1 MRKVSKLEAKPPQLP
16 ERKKVAAY
24 ARVSEEK
31 GRTLHSLSAQISFYS
46 SYIQKHREWQ
56 YAGVYADEGIS
67 GTTDNRA
74 EFRRMLE
81 NCEQGKIDIILT
93 KSISRFARN
102 TVDLLE
108 TVRHL
113 KELGIE
119 VRFEKEGINSLSED
133 GELMLTLLASF
144 AQEESR
150 STSENVKWAIRKG
163 FEQGKTNSFCIYGYR
178 WDGEQFN
185 IVPEEAEVIRLIY
198 DNFLK
203 GLSAEQTEMQLKEM
217 GIKSYTGG
225 HFSNTSIRAIL
236 RQERYTGNMLLQKT
250 YIENHIT
257 HKSKINR
264 GELPMYY
271 AENTHPAIINLEIF
285 EKVQAEIARRKE
297 LGVFANWSINTT
309 CFTSKVKCG
318 NCGVSYR
325 RSGKRQRKKSS
336 QVYYIWTCQ
345 TKDRKGVSACGA
357 KNIPERILQ
366 KVCAQVL
373 GLEEF
378 DKDEILLAAY
388 ASGNLGLYILGSLV
402 AFLTAFYMFRL
413 IFVAFFG
420 SNSYGEEKA
429 HENSPVMTVPLII
442 LAVAAVLVGF
452 VNSPLMHHA
461 FGHFIKHP
469 AGIQPEPST
478 AIMISSTL
486 IALAGIG
493 LAWLIYKKK
502 LLSHEAL
509 REKFSGI
516 YQLLKNKYYIDE
528 IYARFGEVLV
538 YGAARAMFWFDIQVV
553 NGLVNG
559 IAFLT
564 GKSGETLRYTEDGQV
579 QSYASYM
586 MAGVLIMVVLA
597 LIAVESALL

>member
-1 MRKVSKLEAKPPQLP
+1 MRKVSKLEAKLPQLP

-56 YAGVYADEGIS
+56 YAGVYADGGIS

-74 EFRRMLE
+74 EFRRMLDD
-81 NCEQGKIDIILT
+81 CEQGKIDIILT

-119 VRFEKEGINSLSED
+119 VRFEKERINSLSED

-203 GLSAEQTEMQLKEM
+203 GLSAEQTEKQLDEM
-217 GIKSYTGG
+217 GVKSYTGG

-257 HKSKINR
+257 HKSKINY

-271 AENTHPAIINLEIF
+271 AENTHPAIIDQDTF
-285 EKVQAEIARRKE
+285 DKVQAEIARRRE
-297 LGVFANWSINTT
+297 LGVFANWSIKTT

-318 NCGVSYR
+318 NCSVSYR
-325 RSGKRQRKKSS
+325 RSGKRQRKDSNE
-336 QVYYIWTCQ
+336 VYYVWTCR
-345 TKDRKGVSACGA
+345 TKDSKGISECHSKDV
-357 KNIPERILQ
+357 PEKILRR
-366 KVCAQVL
+366 VCAEVL

-378 DKDEILLAAY
+378 DEDIFLDQVEKIVVNGKDE
-388 ASGNLGLYILGSLV
+388 
-402 AFLTAFYMFRL
+402 L
-413 IFVAFFG
+413 IFYFYDGKVITQHWESTARTDWWTPEARAAKSVYSKKNPRSSGTITCFSCKIG
-420 SNSYGEEKA
+420 CSKCGQNLRRNTSTRVSGEKA
-429 HENSPVMTVPLII
+429 HHWRCPPHNNCGHSGLEENLLKSISADVLGIDEFDEAAFTDKVDRITVVSNEELIFHLKDGSEVTRQWQFKRRQPAWSEERKQRQSKKMTQVWRDKHEQSENS
-442 LAVAAVLVGF
+442 
-452 VNSPLMHHA
+452 
-461 FGHFIKHP
+461 
-469 AGIQPEPST
+469 
-478 AIMISSTL
+478 
-486 IALAGIG
+486 
-493 LAWLIYKKK
+493 
-502 LLSHEAL
+502 
-509 REKFSGI
+509 
-516 YQLLKNKYYIDE
+516 
-528 IYARFGEVLV
+528 
-538 YGAARAMFWFDIQVV
+538 
-553 NGLVNG
+553 
-559 IAFLT
+559 
-564 GKSGETLRYTEDGQV
+564 
-579 QSYASYM
+579 
-586 MAGVLIMVVLA
+586 
-597 LIAVESALL
+597 

>member
-1 MRKVSKLEAKPPQLP
+1 MRKVSKLEAKLPQLP

-56 YAGVYADEGIS
+56 YAGVYADGGIS

-74 EFRRMLE
+74 EFRRMLDD
-81 NCEQGKIDIILT
+81 CEQGKIDIILT

-119 VRFEKEGINSLSED
+119 VRFEKERINSLSED

-203 GLSAEQTEMQLKEM
+203 GLSAEQTEKQLDEM
-217 GIKSYTGG
+217 GVKSYTGG

-257 HKSKINR
+257 HKSKINY

-271 AENTHPAIINLEIF
+271 AENTHPAIIDQDTF
-285 EKVQAEIARRKE
+285 DKVQAEIARRRE
-297 LGVFANWSINTT
+297 LGVFANWSIKTT

-318 NCGVSYR
+318 NCSVSYR
-325 RSGKRQRKKSS
+325 RSGKRQRKDSNE
-336 QVYYIWTCQ
+336 VYYVWTCR
-345 TKDRKGVSACGA
+345 TKDSKGISECHSKDV
-357 KNIPERILQ
+357 PEKILRR
-366 KVCAQVL
+366 VCAEVL

-378 DKDEILLAAY
+378 DEDI
-388 ASGNLGLYILGSLV
+388 
-402 AFLTAFYMFRL
+402 FLDQ
-413 IFVAFFG
+413 V
-420 SNSYGEEKA
+420 EK
-429 HENSPVMTVPLII
+429 I
-442 LAVAAVLVGF
+442 
-452 VNSPLMHHA
+452 
-461 FGHFIKHP
+461 
-469 AGIQPEPST
+469 
-478 AIMISSTL
+478 
-486 IALAGIG
+486 
-493 LAWLIYKKK
+493 
-502 LLSHEAL
+502 
-509 REKFSGI
+509 
-516 YQLLKNKYYIDE
+516 
-528 IYARFGEVLV
+528 
-538 YGAARAMFWFDIQVV
+538 VV
-553 NGLVNG
+553 NGKDEL
-559 IAFLT
+559 IFYFYD
-564 GKSGETLRYTEDGQV
+564 GKVITQHWESTARTDWWTPEARAAKSAYSKKNPRSSGTITCFSCKICCSKCGQNLRRNTSTRVSGEKTHYWRCPPHNNCGHSGLEENLLKSISADVLGIDEFDEAVFTDKVDRITVVSNEELIFHLKDGSEVTRQWQFKRRQPAWSEERKQRQSKKMTQV
-579 QSYASYM
+579 WRDKHEQSENS
-586 MAGVLIMVVLA
+586 
-597 LIAVESALL
+597 

>member
-1 MRKVSKLEAKPPQLP
+1 
-16 ERKKVAAY
+16 
-24 ARVSEEK
+24 
-31 GRTLHSLSAQISFYS
+31 
-46 SYIQKHREWQ
+46 
-56 YAGVYADEGIS
+56 
-67 GTTDNRA
+67 
-74 EFRRMLE
+74 
-81 NCEQGKIDIILT
+81 
-93 KSISRFARN
+93 
-102 TVDLLE
+102 
-108 TVRHL
+108 
-113 KELGIE
+113 
-119 VRFEKEGINSLSED
+119 
-133 GELMLTLLASF
+133 MLTLLASF

-250 YIENHIT
+250 YIENHTT

-271 AENTHPAIINLEIF
+271 AENTHPAIIDLEIF

-378 DKDEILLAAY
+378 DED
-388 ASGNLGLYILGSLV
+388 V
-402 AFLTAFYMFRL
+402 FLDR
-413 IFVAFFG
+413 I
-420 SNSYGEEKA
+420 EK
-429 HENSPVMTVPLII
+429 I
-442 LAVAAVLVGF
+442 
-452 VNSPLMHHA
+452 
-461 FGHFIKHP
+461 
-469 AGIQPEPST
+469 
-478 AIMISSTL
+478 
-486 IALAGIG
+486 
-493 LAWLIYKKK
+493 
-502 LLSHEAL
+502 
-509 REKFSGI
+509 
-516 YQLLKNKYYIDE
+516 
-528 IYARFGEVLV
+528 
-538 YGAARAMFWFDIQVV
+538 VV
-553 NGLVNG
+553 NGKDEL
-559 IAFLT
+559 IFHFYD
-564 GKSGETLRYTEDGQV
+564 GKVITQHWESTARKDWWTPEARAAKSAYSKKHPRSSGTITCFTSKISCGKCGQNLRRNTSTRVSGEKARHWRCPPRTDCGHNGLEENLLKTISADALGINEFDEAAFTDKVERITVVSNE
-579 QSYASYM
+579 
-586 MAGVLIMVVLA
+586 VLIFRLKDGSDVTRQWHFKRRQPAWSEERKQRQSKKMIQVWRDKH
-597 LIAVESALL
+597 ERRENS

>member
-271 AENTHPAIINLEIF
+271 AENTHPAIIDLEIF

-378 DKDEILLAAY
+378 DKD
-388 ASGNLGLYILGSLV
+388 V
-402 AFLTAFYMFRL
+402 FLDR
-413 IFVAFFG
+413 I
-420 SNSYGEEKA
+420 EK
-429 HENSPVMTVPLII
+429 I
-442 LAVAAVLVGF
+442 
-452 VNSPLMHHA
+452 
-461 FGHFIKHP
+461 
-469 AGIQPEPST
+469 
-478 AIMISSTL
+478 
-486 IALAGIG
+486 
-493 LAWLIYKKK
+493 
-502 LLSHEAL
+502 
-509 REKFSGI
+509 
-516 YQLLKNKYYIDE
+516 
-528 IYARFGEVLV
+528 
-538 YGAARAMFWFDIQVV
+538 VV
-553 NGLVNG
+553 NGKDEL
-559 IAFLT
+559 IFHFYD
-564 GKSGETLRYTEDGQV
+564 GKVITQHWESTARKDWWTPEARAAKSAYSKKHPRSSGTITCFTSKISCGKCGQNLRRNTSTRVSGEKARHWRCPPRTDCGHNGLEENLLKTISADALGINEFDEAAFTDKVERITVVSNEELIFRLKDGSDVTRQWHFKRRQPAWSEERKQRLSKKMIQV
-579 QSYASYM
+579 WRDKHERRENS
-586 MAGVLIMVVLA
+586 
-597 LIAVESALL
+597 

>member
-1 MRKVSKLEAKPPQLP
+1 MRKISKIEAKLPQLP

-81 NCEQGKIDIILT
+81 DCEQGKIDIILT

-150 STSENVKWAIRKG
+150 STSENVKWAIRKK
-163 FEQGKTNSFCIYGYR
+163 FQQGRPNSFNVYGYR
-178 WDGEQFN
+178 WDGQRF
-185 IVPEEAEVIRLIY
+185 IVEPEEAQIVRLIF

-203 GLSAEQTEMQLKEM
+203 GLSAEQTEVQLEEM
-217 GIKSYTGG
+217 GVKSYTGG

-236 RQERYTGNMLLQKT
+236 RNEKYTGNMLLQKVF
-250 YIENHIT
+250 IPDHIS
-257 HKSKINR
+257 HKSKNND
-264 GELPMYY
+264 GELPQYWV
-271 AENTHPAIINLEIF
+271 EDSHEAIISLETY
-285 EKVQAEIARRKE
+285 EKVQAEIARRRE
-297 LGVFANWSINTT
+297 LGVFANKSINTT

-325 RSGKRQRKKSS
+325 RSGKRQRKDSNT
-336 QVYYIWTCQ
+336 VYYVWICQ
-345 TKDRKGVSACGA
+345 TKDRKSSRECDSKVV
-357 KNIPERILQ
+357 PEKMLQ
-366 KVCAQVL
+366 KVSAQVL

-378 DKDEILLAAY
+378 DEDVFSEEIEKIVVNGKDE
-388 ASGNLGLYILGSLV
+388 
-402 AFLTAFYMFRL
+402 L
-413 IFVAFFG
+413 IFHFYDGQIVPQKWKSTARKDCWTPEARAAKSAYSKKNPRSSGTITCFSCKIG
-420 SNSYGEEKA
+420 CSKCGQNLRRNTSTRVSGEKA
-429 HENSPVMTVPLII
+429 HHWRCPPHNNCGHSGLEENLLKSISADVLGIDEFDEAAFTDKVDRITVVSNDELIFHLKDGSEATRQWQFKRRQPAWSEERKQRQSKKMSQVWRDKHEQSENS
-442 LAVAAVLVGF
+442 
-452 VNSPLMHHA
+452 
-461 FGHFIKHP
+461 
-469 AGIQPEPST
+469 
-478 AIMISSTL
+478 
-486 IALAGIG
+486 
-493 LAWLIYKKK
+493 
-502 LLSHEAL
+502 
-509 REKFSGI
+509 
-516 YQLLKNKYYIDE
+516 
-528 IYARFGEVLV
+528 
-538 YGAARAMFWFDIQVV
+538 
-553 NGLVNG
+553 
-559 IAFLT
+559 
-564 GKSGETLRYTEDGQV
+564 
-579 QSYASYM
+579 
-586 MAGVLIMVVLA
+586 
-597 LIAVESALL
+597 

>member
-378 DKDEILLAAY
+378 DED
-388 ASGNLGLYILGSLV
+388 V
-402 AFLTAFYMFRL
+402 FLDR
-413 IFVAFFG
+413 I
-420 SNSYGEEKA
+420 EK
-429 HENSPVMTVPLII
+429 I
-442 LAVAAVLVGF
+442 
-452 VNSPLMHHA
+452 
-461 FGHFIKHP
+461 
-469 AGIQPEPST
+469 
-478 AIMISSTL
+478 
-486 IALAGIG
+486 
-493 LAWLIYKKK
+493 
-502 LLSHEAL
+502 
-509 REKFSGI
+509 
-516 YQLLKNKYYIDE
+516 
-528 IYARFGEVLV
+528 
-538 YGAARAMFWFDIQVV
+538 VV
-553 NGLVNG
+553 NGKDEL
-559 IAFLT
+559 IFHFYD
-564 GKSGETLRYTEDGQV
+564 GKVITQHWESTARKDWWTPEARAAKSAYSKKHPRSSGTITCFTSKISCGKCGQNLRRNTSTRVSGEKARHWRCPPRTDCGHNGLEENLLKTISADALGINEFDEAAFTDKVERITVVSNE
-579 QSYASYM
+579 
-586 MAGVLIMVVLA
+586 VLIFRLKDGSDVTRQLHFKRRQPAWSEERKQRLSKKMIQVWRDKH
-597 LIAVESALL
+597 ERRENS

>member
-1 MRKVSKLEAKPPQLP
+1 MRKVSKLEAKLPQLP

-31 GRTLHSLSAQISFYS
+31 GRTFHSMSAQVSYYS
-46 SYIQKHREWQ
+46 SHIQKNCQWE

-81 NCEQGKIDIILT
+81 DCEQGKIDIILT

-108 TVRHL
+108 TVRRL

-119 VRFEKEGINSLSED
+119 VRFEKEGIHSLSED

-163 FEQGKTNSFCIYGYR
+163 FKQGKTNSFCIYGYQ

-185 IVPEEAEVIRLIY
+185 IVPEEAKVIRLIY

-203 GLSAEQTEMQLKEM
+203 GLSAEQTEKQLKEM

-236 RQERYTGNMLLQKT
+236 RQERYTGNILLQKT
-250 YIENHIT
+250 YIDNHIT
-257 HKSKINR
+257 QKSKINR

-271 AENTHPAIINLEIF
+271 AENAHPAIIGLETF
-285 EKVQAEIARRKE
+285 EKVQAEIARRRE

-309 CFTSKVKCG
+309 CFTSKIKCG

-325 RSGKRQRKKSS
+325 RSGRRQQKHSS

-345 TKDRKGVSACGA
+345 TKDRKGVSACSA
-357 KNIPERILQ
+357 KNIPEKILQ

-373 GLEEF
+373 CLEEF
-378 DKDEILLAAY
+378 DEDVFLDRIEKILID
-388 ASGNLGLYILGSLV
+388 G
-402 AFLTAFYMFRL
+402 RDKL
-413 IFVAFFG
+413 IFHFHDGKV
-420 SNSYGEEKA
+420 
-429 HENSPVMTVPLII
+429 II
-442 LAVAAVLVGF
+442 
-452 VNSPLMHHA
+452 
-461 FGHFIKHP
+461 
-469 AGIQPEPST
+469 QRWEST
-478 AIMISSTL
+478 AKKDWWTPEARAAKSAYFKKNPRSSGEITCFTGKISCDKCGQNLRRNTSTRVSGEKVRHWRCPPGTGCGHKGLEENLLKTISADVLDIAEFDETMFTNKVERITMVSNEELTFHL
-486 IALAGIG
+486 IDGSVVTRPWQFKKQMPSWSDAR
-493 LAWLIYKKK
+493 KKK
-502 LLSHEAL
+502 QSEKMKQIWRDKHE
-509 REKFSGI
+509 
-516 YQLLKNKYYIDE
+516 
-528 IYARFGEVLV
+528 
-538 YGAARAMFWFDIQVV
+538 
-553 NGLVNG
+553 
-559 IAFLT
+559 
-564 GKSGETLRYTEDGQV
+564 
-579 QSYASYM
+579 QSANS
-586 MAGVLIMVVLA
+586 
-597 LIAVESALL
+597 